1 MTPSTEPPKPCL
13 ANQSAAATPIWL
25 RVAFGLV
32 GLGFV
37 GAGLY
42 HAVAVVFPDI
52 AEPSPSWR
60 HALFVAINGLVG
72 VGLLR
77 RPPWF
82 AWLLTVL
89 TLQQVYSHGAYGWQV
104 WRAEGRIDWASAL
117 VLVALPPL
125 TALVWWD
132 VRRRRRVREPRRG
145 T

>member
-1 MTPSTEPPKPCL
+1 MTSSTEPPAPRLGK
-13 ANQSAAATPIWL
+13 QSAWATPIWL

-32 GLGFV
+32 GLGFA

-52 AEPSPSWR
+52 AEPSPTWR
-60 HALFVAINGLVG
+60 HALFVAVNAFVG

-82 AWLLTVL
+82 AWLLTAL

-104 WRAEGRIDWASAL
+104 WSAEGRIDWASVL

-125 TALVWWD
+125 AALVWWD
-132 VRRRRRVREPRRG
+132 VRRRRGFRERS
-145 T
+145 